1 MPPPPRG
8 PRPALRC
15 LVTVNLTARFSHS
28 LENISLFNISISDT
42 DTSHKERK
50 GSEHHQQHWSCW
62 LLAGGEKGD
71 IEIKFIYRFIVS
83 RYYNQRY
90 LNI

>member
-50 GSEHHQQHWSCW
+50 GSEHHQQYLTLE
-62 LLAGGEKGD
+62 LLVVGGEKG
-71 IEIKFIYRFIVS
+71 EIRDDDVNSKFIYRFIVS
-83 RYYNQRY
+83 
-90 LNI
+90 